1 MSKVAA
7 ERKGNLFLVFAI
19 SMSIVVYGL
28 VIVLLTSG
36 GRSEDLPDRMGSVRP
51 VLWLLA
57 LALLA
62 IAAWVVPRVAQGAA
76 PESLLPGQV
85 FRGRIFMAMLL
96 CEGAAVLGL
105 VLAFLSRRPGDF
117 AIPAGAALLLVG
129 AHVVPTTLRYYAER
143 ERLEKG

>member
-28 VIVLLTSG
+28 VIVLLTFG
-36 GRSEDLPDRMGSVRP
+36 DRSEDIPDRMGSVRP

-62 IAAWVVPRVAQGAA
+62 IAAWVVPRVAGAA
-76 PESLLPGQV
+76 PESLLPGHV

-117 AIPAGAALLLVG
+117 AIPAAAALLLVG

-143 ERLEKG
+143 ERFEKS